1 MANRPVIVEMK
12 FFRNTSTRLS
22 LALLPFL
29 LCAQAPARAADALPR
44 TCLDAAADAEKRF
57 GIPLGLLSAIGEIE
71 SGRTA
76 PSGKVEPWP
85 WTIDANG
92 NSLYLPNLPAAVKAL
107 SALQAQGTPM
117 IDVGCFQV
125 DLTYH
130 PLAFATADAAFDPDA
145 NATAAARFLSDLH
158 QRLGS
163 WPAAVMSYHSASPA
177 FGIPYRDRVLA
188 RWGGAPLD
196 TDNDGAIQGGGIEAE
211 VLVLLPATSPL
222 PHVILPDSGSGTR

>member
-12 FFRNTSTRLS
+12 FFQNTQRH
-22 LALLPFL
+22 LLLGLMTVL
-29 LCAQAPARAADALPR
+29 LHAQTPAQAADALPR

-57 GIPLGLLSAIGEIE
+57 GIPPGLLSDIGEIE
-71 SGRTA
+71 SGRTTE
-76 PSGKVEPWP
+76 SGKVEPWP

-107 SALQAQGTPM
+107 SALQAQGTAM

-130 PLAFATADAAFDPDA
+130 PQAFATAGAAFDPDA
-145 NATAAARFLSDLH
+145 NAEAAAHFLSDLH

-163 WPAAVMSYHSASPA
+163 WPAAVMSYHSASPT

-188 RWGGAPLD
+188 RWTGAPLASG
-196 TDNDGAIQGGGIEAE
+196 NDGATQASEIQAE
-211 VLVLLPATSPL
+211 VLVLLPATAPL
-222 PHVILPDSGSGTR
+222 PHVILPDGGIGAR